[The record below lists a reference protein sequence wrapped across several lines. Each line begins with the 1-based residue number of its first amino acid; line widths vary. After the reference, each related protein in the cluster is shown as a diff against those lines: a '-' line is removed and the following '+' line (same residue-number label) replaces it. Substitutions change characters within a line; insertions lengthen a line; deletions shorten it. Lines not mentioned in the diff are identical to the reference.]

1 MDITIVKGGAVI
13 DGTGRAPIAGGAV
26 RVDDGRIAA
35 VGRFADMTVPEGATI
50 IDRGDETI
58 LPGLV
63 DAHTHL
69 SIIPGLGNQLAQL
82 RGSAV
87 AAMLR
92 AIPNLRA
99 DLRAGVTTMRVVGEE
114 HFLDVDI
121 KA

>member
-1 MDITIVKGGAVI
+1 MDITIVKGALLI

-26 RVDDGRIAA
+26 RVEAGRITG
-35 VGRFADMTVPEGATI
+35 VGRFAEMAVPAGATV
-50 IDRGDETI
+50 IDRGEETI

-69 SIIPGLGNQLAQL
+69 SIVPGLGNQIGQL
-82 RGSAV
+82 RGSAL

-99 DLRAGVTTMRVVGEE
+99 DLRAGVTTMRV
-114 HFLDVDI
+114 
-121 KA
+121 